1 MTPRTL
7 TALAMIAG
15 LMSAHA
21 LAAPKKNTASAR
33 ERAETRSLN
42 QQALAAANGRGAMNN
57 GSMNNG
63 SMSNGSM
70 SNGSMSNGSMNNG
83 SMNNG
88 SMGDTPG
95 TRAGQM
101 PGNMMPGSSSGDM
114 PGMNPPTTGRSE
126 RPGRQDMPSQS
137 STPQTDMPD
146 SSTMPPK
153 G

>member
-15 LMSAHA
+15 LMSAPA

-42 QQALAAANGRGAMNN
+42 QQALAAANGR
-57 GSMNNG
+57 
-63 SMSNGSM
+63 GSM